1 MPHDLCQFVT
11 NDHGHIYGSHDR
23 STHRLTHVSLDEEIH
38 NILRYTYYSKLSTA
52 ISSWYLPQNGSS
64 SLVSRYIF
72 PRPGD
77 LSEWY
82 PMLPHLDLS
91 LHGKH
96 SPSRNFSYD
105 SHGTAGNAQLGD
117 TLSVKNLYALRW
129 LHRLLP
135 YTSGAAEI
143 ERMSYHYKY
152 GRNNETLCY
161 V

>member
-1 MPHDLCQFVT
+1 M
-11 NDHGHIYGSHDR
+11 
-23 STHRLTHVSLDEEIH
+23 
-38 NILRYTYYSKLSTA
+38 
-52 ISSWYLPQNGSS
+52 ISCKYLPQNGSS

-105 SHGTAGNAQLGD
+105 SQGTAGNAQLGD

-143 ERMSYHYKY
+143 KCMSYWYYNIIY
-152 GRNNETLCY
+152 GQNNEICFIYIADGDEIHWTLSILEIVRKICTSLDL
-161 V
+161 